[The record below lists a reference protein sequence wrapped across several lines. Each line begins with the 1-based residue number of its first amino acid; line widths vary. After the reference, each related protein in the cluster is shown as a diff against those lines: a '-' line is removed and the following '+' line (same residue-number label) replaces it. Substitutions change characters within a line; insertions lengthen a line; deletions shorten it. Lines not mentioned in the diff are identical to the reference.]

1 MNGNGYNIRRW
12 PIEALRIY
20 TGVFFLYHGFN
31 KLTGENPFN
40 VTGFLGMVKENSF
53 GFYQPLIDSV
63 FVPNAGLFSGLVAWG
78 ELLVGIAL
86 VLGLA
91 TRYAAFAG
99 AFMLANFWFAKGQSI
114 FNGQN
119 HDAIWVAIF
128 LVLALVPAGKTL
140 GLDKTL
146 AERFSFLR

>member
-1 MNGNGYNIRRW
+1 MDIRRW

-20 TGVFFLYHGFN
+20 TGIFFAYHGFN
-31 KLTGENPFN
+31 KLTGDNPFN
-40 VTGFLGMVKENSF
+40 ISGFLNAMKEKSF
-53 GFYQPLIDSV
+53 GFYQPLIESV
-63 FVPNAGLFSGLVAWG
+63 FLPNASLFSGLVAWG

-86 VLGLA
+86 VLGVA
-91 TRYAAFAG
+91 VRYASFAG

-128 LVLALVPAGKTL
+128 LVLALVPAGKVL
-140 GLDKTL
+140 GLDQKLSERL
-146 AERFSFLR
+146 AFLR